1 MGYGEGSMN
10 RPFLPLAK
18 RRCPT
23 SVGDLVGFVGDHTKF
38 IGYGVVVKA
47 YPHNSV
53 VRWVNSGQYVSEKN
67 TNLYIVAEGSKNAT
81 NTTKNKLSES

>member
-1 MGYGEGSMN
+1 MGHGESSMK
-10 RPFLPLAK
+10 RPLLPLAK

-23 SVGDLVGFVGDHTKF
+23 SVGDLVGFVGDYNRF

-53 VRWVNSGQYVSEKN
+53 VRWVNTGEYRSEKN
-67 TNLYIVAEGSKNAT
+67 INLWIVAEGSKNVAD
-81 NTTKNKLSES
+81 TT

>member
-1 MGYGEGSMN
+1 MGYGEGSMK

-23 SVGDLVGFVGDHTKF
+23 SVGDLVGFVGDLDGF
-38 IGYGVVVKA
+38 IGYGVVVRA

-53 VRWVNSGQYVSEKN
+53 VRWVNTGQYASEKN
-67 TNLYIVAEGSKNAT
+67 TNLYIIAEGSMNVSRST
-81 NTTKNKLSES
+81 

>member
-1 MGYGEGSMN
+1 MGYGEGSMK

-53 VRWVNSGQYVSEKN
+53 RWVNSGEFRSEKN
-67 TNLYIVAEGSKNAT
+67 TNLYIIAEGSKDV
-81 NTTKNKLSES
+81 KEPDEV

>member
-1 MGYGEGSMN
+1 MGYGEARMK

-23 SVGDLVGFVGDHTKF
+23 SVGDLVGFVGDHDRF

-53 VRWVNSGQYVSEKN
+53 VRWVNSGEYRSEKN
-67 TNLYIVAEGSKNAT
+67 TNLWIVAEGLKNVEKAD
-81 NTTKNKLSES
+81 EV

>member
-1 MGYGEGSMN
+1 MK

-23 SVGDLVGFVGDHTKF
+23 SVGDLVGFVGDHDRF
-38 IGYGVVVKA
+38 IGYGVVVRA

-53 VRWVNSGQYVSEKN
+53 VRWVNSGEYRSEKN
-67 TNLYIVAEGSKNAT
+67 TNLWIVAEGSKNVSGSA
-81 NTTKNKLSES
+81 

>member
-1 MGYGEGSMN
+1 MGYGEVSMK
-10 RPFLPLAK
+10 RPFSPLAK
-18 RRCPT
+18 RSCPT
-23 SVGDLVGFVGDHTKF
+23 SVGDLVGFVGDHDRF

-67 TNLYIVAEGSKNAT
+67 TNLYIVAEGTQNVETAQ
-81 NTTKNKLSES
+81 TKSSES